1 MTEDFCETLHKIK
14 SEMLSKNQERI
25 PISKCFVSY
34 NIICYLKNS
43 VSFLMCFVNHLKLR
57 SQVFVIKNCKNLLT
71 TPLYLYIIWIY
82 SFNRGA
88 GVNILID
95 NKSGEPIYNQIYSQI
110 KNQIISGEL
119 KEDEMLPSIRG
130 LAKDLRISFIT
141 TKRAYE
147 ELEKEG
153 FIYTLPAKGCY
164 VAPKNV
170 ELLREENLKKIEEH
184 IEQIAK
190 LAASCNLSR
199 DDIIEMIT
207 FGMEEQE

>member
-1 MTEDFCETLHKIK
+1 M
-14 SEMLSKNQERI
+14 
-25 PISKCFVSY
+25 
-34 NIICYLKNS
+34 NI
-43 VSFLMCFVNHLKLR
+43 F
-57 SQVFVIKNCKNLLT
+57 
-71 TPLYLYIIWIY
+71 
-82 SFNRGA
+82 
-88 GVNILID
+88 ID

-110 KNQIISGEL
+110 KNQIISGEII
-119 KEDEMLPSIRG
+119 EDEMLPSIRG

-170 ELLREENLKKIEEH
+170 ELLREENLKKIEEY
-184 IEQIAK
+184 IEKIEK

-199 DDIIEMIT
+199 DDIIDMIT
-207 FGMEEQE
+207 FGMEERK